1 MRRGAVARVVV
12 ASYICHMAVKV
23 SPRVQQLVEEA
34 AELTPGELSAL
45 IEAIQSLPQREEA
58 VPERHAV
65 IADRVARVHGG
76 GVASLS
82 VEEVEEG
89 LRHDLDF

>member
-1 MRRGAVARVVV
+1 
-12 ASYICHMAVKV
+12 MAVKV
-23 SPRVQQLVEEA
+23 SPRVRHLVEEA
-34 AELTPGELSAL
+34 AELTADELAAL
-45 IEAIQSLPQREEA
+45 IEAIQGLPQREEA

-65 IADRVARVHGG
+65 IADRVARVHDG

-89 LRHDLDF
+89 LRQDLDF